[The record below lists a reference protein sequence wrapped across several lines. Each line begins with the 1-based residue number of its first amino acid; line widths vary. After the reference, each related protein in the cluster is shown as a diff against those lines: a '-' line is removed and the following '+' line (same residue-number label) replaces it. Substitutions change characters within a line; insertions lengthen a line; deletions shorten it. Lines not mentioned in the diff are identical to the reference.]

1 VDASA
6 TTPLL
11 QGQLYRAGDAR
22 RRILM
27 NLNEIKK
34 MVISSLIQE
43 RVGYYGAMDGD
54 AGGDADA
61 PDIQGIVDDAEKEI
75 KQMIAAQGNILDAVA
90 TEIAEIAGPA
100 LVQAGVPGDEVVKLV
115 SDFLTQMHDAV
126 RDAKEK
132 RQEVGAG
139 PSTPELNT
147 KVEDE

>member
-34 MVISSLIQE
+34 MVITSLIQE

-54 AGGDADA
+54 AGGDADR
-61 PDIQGIVDDAEKEI
+61 PDIQGIVDDAEKKL
-75 KQMIAAQGNILDAVA
+75 KQMMAAQGNIMDAVA
-90 TEIAEIAGPA
+90 AQIAEIAAPA

-115 SDFLTQMHDAV
+115 SDFLTKIHEVVEQT
-126 RDAKEK
+126 KEK
-132 RQEVGAG
+132 VK
-139 PSTPELNT
+139 ELGVEMPT
-147 KVEDE
+147 ADLDADMEDE

>member
-1 VDASA
+1 
-6 TTPLL
+6 
-11 QGQLYRAGDAR
+11 
-22 RRILM
+22 M

-90 TEIAEIAGPA
+90 TQIAEIAGPA

-132 RQEVGAG
+132 RQEVCAE

>member
-1 VDASA
+1 
-6 TTPLL
+6 
-11 QGQLYRAGDAR
+11 
-22 RRILM
+22 
-27 NLNEIKK
+27 
-34 MVISSLIQE
+34 
-43 RVGYYGAMDGD
+43 MDGD

>member
-34 MVISSLIQE
+34 MVITSLIQE

-54 AGGDADA
+54 AGGEADA
-61 PDIQGIVDDAEKEI
+61 PDIQGIVDDAEKEL
-75 KQMIAAQGNILDAVA
+75 KQIMAAQGNIMDAVA
-90 TEIAEIAGPA
+90 AQIAEIAAPA

-115 SDFLTQMHDAV
+115 SDFLTKIHEVVEQT
-126 RDAKEK
+126 KEK
-132 RQEVGAG
+132 VK
-139 PSTPELNT
+139 ELGVEMPT
-147 KVEDE
+147 ADLDADTEDE